1 MTTGARISWAAVV
14 IVLAY
19 LLAFVDPAAACTCVG
34 RPGEIV
40 WPTLDQASRESDA
53 VLVGR
58 VLTQTTLRDPP
69 PYDGNDVAYVDLEV
83 LKGVKGL
90 APGAHLRVWDAGF
103 GSSCTHDLR
112 PLRAGTLVAMAL
124 ARNGP
129 ENREYH
135 ELMRL
140 KVAPEDYLLRS
151 CGDYLQVLKTD
162 READAVAARL
172 RDAVRRSPKGRRT
185 TR

>member
-1 MTTGARISWAAVV
+1 MTTRARTSWAAVV
-14 IVLAY
+14 VVLCS
-19 LLAFVDPAAACTCVG
+19 LAFVDPAAACTCVG
-34 RPGEIV
+34 GPGEIA
-40 WPTLDQASRESDA
+40 WPTLDQACLKSDA
-53 VLVGR
+53 VVVGR
-58 VLTQTTLRDPP
+58 VLTQTSLSDPP
-69 PYDGNDVAYVDLEV
+69 PYEGNDVAYVDLEV

-112 PLRAGTLVAMAL
+112 PLHVGTVVAMAL

-151 CGDYLQVLKTD
+151 CGDYMQVLKTD

-172 RDAVRRSPKGRRT
+172 QDAVRRSPKGPRT